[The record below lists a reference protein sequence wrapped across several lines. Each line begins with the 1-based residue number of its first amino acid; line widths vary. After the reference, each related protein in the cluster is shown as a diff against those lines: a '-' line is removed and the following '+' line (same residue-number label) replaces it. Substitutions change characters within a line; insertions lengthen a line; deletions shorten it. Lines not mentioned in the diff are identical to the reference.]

1 MTDLYKK
8 IDLRGKADARKL
20 IEDARLYEYGVNH
33 HLLYHRM
40 DDLKKETKEEGIREI
55 VFGLN
60 NNDFDRAFLSVVKDN
75 IETVLLGMRLVT
87 DLSGARNALI
97 YLPEGE
103 EELGKALADSG
114 AEYEIRYGRRDGAG
128 HGDDGAGTFRS
139 DRFAYGR
146 NVLVCGAG

>member
-8 IDLRGKADARKL
+8 LDLRGKNDARKL

-40 DDLKKETKEEGIREI
+40 DDLKKEVGNREIPEI
-55 VFGLN
+55 VFALN

-75 IETVLLGMRLVT
+75 IETVLLGMRIVT
-87 DLSGARNALI
+87 DLAGAENALI

-103 EELGKALADSG
+103 EEFGKALADAG
-114 AEYEIRYGRRDGAG
+114 AAYEIRYGIIP
-128 HGDDGAGTFRS
+128 
-139 DRFAYGR
+139 
-146 NVLVCGAG
+146 V